1 MLLGLHISRVEE
13 KDREREREGEQREKR
28 GTGNGSGGLWGAGG
42 LPRKRVTIVEGEIAH
57 MRLRDRV

>member
-1 MLLGLHISRVEE
+1 MLLGLHISRVEG
-13 KDREREREGEQREKR
+13 KDIYRERESREKR
-28 GTGNGSGGLWGAGG
+28 EALVMAVVAFGGAGG